1 MESVGS
7 CRANGSFV
15 GRAGFSLSRANN
27 PRTTLHIGQV
37 ILVKTLRKPHNV
49 RRHSKHA
56 FDAQLLNA
64 GIFYLSKEQELSVKN
79 DMASDLLGVPRGTN
93 QAFLL
98 SEAFDVNSEEYQF
111 MVHVVESESEYRDAI
126 VKWEVGGLVRHVL
139 VDTFLDE
146 DEDGASGMY
155 IVMKDMGNFALL
167 NQNTQRAERI
177 ATVGRLA
184 AGIAHEIRNPLTT
197 VKGFLQLLEQRLNSG
212 MMDEEIRYVQVMM
225 GEIERVNALVTELL
239 LLSKP
244 HDMEWSTFDLHDVL
258 REILPWA
265 EAAADGAGIQAECHI
280 ADGVLLQADR
290 NMIRQLLLHL
300 VKNAIEAMD
309 KGGKLRI
316 EARELDGRVEIEIAD
331 TGPGIPYYLFDRIFD
346 VFYTTKEKGTGLG
359 LAICQRIVADHGGQI
374 RVSSKGFGTTFTVSL
389 PLKRT
394 SSVHPL
400 VARRSC

>member
-1 MESVGS
+1 M
-7 CRANGSFV
+7 
-15 GRAGFSLSRANN
+15 
-27 PRTTLHIGQV
+27 
-37 ILVKTLRKPHNV
+37 KTLRKPHNA
-49 RRHSKHA
+49 RRHPKHT

-64 GIFYLSKEQELSVKN
+64 GIFYLSKGQELSVQN

-93 QAFLL
+93 QAFPL

-111 MVHVVESESEYRDAI
+111 MVHVVENEYEYRDAI
-126 VKWEVGGLVRHVL
+126 LKWEVGGLVRHVL
-139 VDTFLDE
+139 VDTFHDE
-146 DEDGASGMY
+146 DEDGAGGMY

-244 HDMEWSTFDLHDVL
+244 QDMEWSTFDLQGL
-258 REILPWA
+258 FSEILPWA
-265 EAAADGAGIQAECHI
+265 EAVADDAGIQAECRI
-280 ADGVLLQADR
+280 ADGVALQADR

-316 EARELDGRVEIEIAD
+316 DAREIDGRVEIEVAD

-389 PLKRT
+389 PLKRA
-394 SSVHPL
+394 SSLHHLAV
-400 VARRSC
+400 RRSC